1 MDDERHAGEV
11 EQPDHKDNLNLDC
24 VDNVV
29 KTVGLLASLWAL
41 MKKLFF
47 VK

>member
-1 MDDERHAGEV
+1 MDDENRAGQE
-11 EQPDHKDNLNLDC
+11 EQPEYKDSPVLDC
-24 VDNVV
+24 ADNVV